1 MDYKQK
7 YLKYR
12 QKYLALKQQSSMK
25 EIIGGGKENYGLN
38 ILGKPIK
45 PCPVLNGK
53 NTGFYRNNYCVTGPD
68 DFGTHVVSALMDD
81 EFLKFTQS
89 KGNDLITPSGSFP
102 GLVAGDRWCLCV
114 LRWKQ
119 AYEAGKA
126 PKIFAKSTS
135 QISLQNVDKDILL
148 KYAID
153 LKQVNP

>member
-1 MDYKQK
+1 
-7 YLKYR
+7 
-12 QKYLALKQQSSMK
+12 
-25 EIIGGGKENYGLN
+25 
-38 ILGKPIK
+38 
-45 PCPVLNGK
+45 
-53 NTGFYRNNYCVTGPD
+53 
-68 DFGTHVVSALMDD
+68 MDD

-89 KGNDLITPSGSFP
+89 QDNDLITPSGSFP

-135 QISLQNVDKDILL
+135 EVALQNVDKDILL

-153 LKQVNP
+153 LK

>member
-1 MDYKQK
+1 MY
-7 YLKYR
+7 
-12 QKYLALKQQSSMK
+12 
-25 EIIGGGKENYGLN
+25 GGETEYGLN
-38 ILGKPIK
+38 ILGTKLK

-53 NTGFYRNNYCVTGPD
+53 NTGFYRNNYCVTGSND
-68 DFGTHVVSALMDD
+68 LGTHVVSALMDD

-89 KGNDLITPSGSFP
+89 KGNDLITPSSTFP

-135 QISLQNVDKDILL
+135 RVALMNVEKKILL

-153 LKQVNP
+153 LDK